1 MSLDDFPCCRPAVDD
16 DTAQLAA
23 VAASPLAVTASSEE
37 SEAEA
42 LVATLA
48 ACLQGVRVL
57 APSRADDAAREA
69 LREELSRMVATAQQL
84 DAHLAEAVR
93 AAHDAA
99 ADEVLAHLVRREGES

>member
-1 MSLDDFPCCRPAVDD
+1 MYDNFPCCSG
-16 DTAQLAA
+16 DTTELAA
-23 VAASPLAVTASSEE
+23 VSATPLAVTASSEE

-57 APSRADDAAREA
+57 APSRADETAREA

-84 DAHLAEAVR
+84 DAHLAEAGR

-99 ADEVLAHLVRREGES
+99 ADEVLAHLVRREGEK

>member
-1 MSLDDFPCCRPAVDD
+1 MND
-16 DTAQLAA
+16 DTMQFTAVCPVSAALA
-23 VAASPLAVTASSEE
+23 ASSEE

-57 APSRADDAAREA
+57 APSRADETAREA

-84 DAHLAEAVR
+84 DAHLAEASR

-99 ADEVLAHLVRREGES
+99 ADEVLAHLVRREGEK